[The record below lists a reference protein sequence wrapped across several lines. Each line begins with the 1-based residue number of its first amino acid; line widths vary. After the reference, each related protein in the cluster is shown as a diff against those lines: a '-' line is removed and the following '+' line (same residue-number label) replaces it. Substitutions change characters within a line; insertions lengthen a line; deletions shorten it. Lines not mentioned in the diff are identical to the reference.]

1 MGGSITATGVTV
13 SATPVAA
20 VDIKCGVFADGA
32 TAPTAAEVYAGTG
45 TGGAGVAATNGPVV
59 AVVTGTNGGAGTAIT
74 DMAVTGLTASTSY
87 DIYCATN
94 DGTKV
99 LSSKVDFS
107 TLGFG
112 AQPTAGS
119 ITATGVTV
127 SATPVAAVDIKCGVF
142 ADGATA
148 PTAAEVYA
156 GTGTGGAGVAATNGP
171 VVAVV

>member
-99 LSSKVDFS
+99 LSSKVDFD
-107 TLGFG
+107 TTAAPTTGFG

-119 ITATGVTV
+119 ITNTGVTV
-127 SATPVAAVDIKCGVF
+127 S
-142 ADGATA
+142 
-148 PTAAEVYA
+148 
-156 GTGTGGAGVAATNGP
+156 
-171 VVAVV
+171 